1 MRQAITT
8 KYHGPTNT
16 RGSRI
21 SATSASGIRVYMPYS
36 YDLSVDECHEK
47 AAEAL
52 CTKLGWTGQMIGG
65 SNTMRSIRIVCKNGN
80 FVYYPA
86 QVTYT
91 FLQINKEGMRT

>member
-65 SNTMRSIRIVCKNGN
+65 SMPFRQASLR
-80 FVYYPA
+80 
-86 QVTYT
+86 TYT

>member
-65 SNTMRSIRIVCKNGN
+65 SNTTGN
-80 FVYYPA
+80 VSKGILCFIYVFA
-86 QVTYT
+86 D
-91 FLQINKEGMRT
+91 